1 VAAFAACLKDAVD
14 LDSIRENL
22 AHVVQQALEPAHVS
36 VWISRT
42 QLTTAGAGSAGPA
55 RAETGSQAG
64 TGPHGTN
71 WYRPTRDKLVPAHTG
86 QRSREMAR
94 QTSII
99 ASAVIPVSPER
110 VWEIACDTSRYPE
123 WVENT
128 LRMIHTDG
136 PARAGATMEEL
147 TRIAGPW
154 KSVTRWRVTEFDPP
168 RRQVQEGEGV
178 STATSMAVIIE
189 LSPAGQD
196 TNFTL
201 TIRYTPRFGLVGAL
215 IDRAVRGS
223 ITRSQQR
230 SARAFAALVARENSS
245 S

>member
-1 VAAFAACLKDAVD
+1 M
-14 LDSIRENL
+14 
-22 AHVVQQALEPAHVS
+22 P
-36 VWISRT
+36 
-42 QLTTAGAGSAGPA
+42 
-55 RAETGSQAG
+55 
-64 TGPHGTN
+64 
-71 WYRPTRDKLVPAHTG
+71 
-86 QRSREMAR
+86 R

-99 ASAVIPVSPER
+99 ASAIIPAPPER

-168 RRQVQEGEGV
+168 RRQVQQGEGV
-178 STATSMAVIIE
+178 STAKSMAVIIE

-201 TIRYTPRFGLVGAL
+201 TVRYTPRFGPVGAL

-223 ITRSQQR
+223 IARSQQR
-230 SARAFAALVARENSS
+230 SARAFAALVAREKSS

>member
-1 VAAFAACLKDAVD
+1 
-14 LDSIRENL
+14 
-22 AHVVQQALEPAHVS
+22 
-36 VWISRT
+36 
-42 QLTTAGAGSAGPA
+42 
-55 RAETGSQAG
+55 
-64 TGPHGTN
+64 
-71 WYRPTRDKLVPAHTG
+71 
-86 QRSREMAR
+86 MAR
-94 QTSII
+94 QTSIT
-99 ASAVIPVSPER
+99 ASAIIPAPPDR

-128 LRMIHTDG
+128 LQVLHTDG
-136 PARAGATMEEL
+136 PARLGATLEEL

-168 RRQVQEGEGV
+168 QRQVQEGQGV
-178 STATSMAVIIE
+178 STAKGMAVIIE

-201 TIRYTPRFGLVGAL
+201 ALRYTPRFGPIGAL
-215 IDRAVRGS
+215 IDRVVRGS

-230 SARAFAALVARENSS
+230 SAQAFAALVARENSS

>member
-1 VAAFAACLKDAVD
+1 M
-14 LDSIRENL
+14 
-22 AHVVQQALEPAHVS
+22 
-36 VWISRT
+36 
-42 QLTTAGAGSAGPA
+42 
-55 RAETGSQAG
+55 
-64 TGPHGTN
+64 
-71 WYRPTRDKLVPAHTG
+71 PTL
-86 QRSREMAR
+86 
-94 QTSII
+94 TSIV
-99 ASAVIPVSPER
+99 ASAVIPAPPDR

-128 LRMIHTDG
+128 LRVIRTDG
-136 PARAGATMEEL
+136 PTRPGATYEEL
-147 TRIAGPW
+147 SRIAGPW

-168 RRQVQEGEGV
+168 RRQVHEGDGV
-178 STATSMAVIIE
+178 STAKGMAVIIE

-201 TIRYTPRFGLVGAL
+201 TVRYTPRFGPAGSL

-230 SARAFAALVARENSS
+230 SARAFAALAGREKSS